1 MIEYHKFT
9 NDKLKLDQ
17 SEFHTKFH
25 LTPTNNINYIP
36 CLLIKPI
43 QNIPF
48 RPFSLL
54 LCYLVDQIFTQLF
67 TRRINLPRSHSH
79 SQITE

>member
-25 LTPTNNINYIP
+25 LTPTNNINYIL

-43 QNIPF
+43 QNSPETIQPA
-48 RPFSLL
+48 PLL
-54 LCYLVDQIFTQLF
+54 SSGPDIYTAFHSSDQ
-67 TRRINLPRSHSH
+67 PAKK
-79 SQITE
+79 SQP